1 MHTVSRDADIFCQV
15 QGDGP
20 PVVLL
25 HPFPTHQHFWFP
37 VADVLV
43 SRYRL
48 ILPDLRGHGESTVGE
63 GPATMQ
69 KHAADIARVCD
80 AAGVGRAVFAGVS
93 IGGYILFEF
102 WRRYPERVAA
112 FILANTRA
120 GADTEEARLARLR
133 SADEAEAHGTEPF
146 FQTMLPKLLGE
157 TTRTTRPDLV
167 ESALKMMRR
176 MTAPALAAVQR
187 GMAERP
193 DSLPTL
199 KTIKVP
205 TLVIAGEEDTLTPRA
220 EQELIHQA
228 IAGSRLE
235 VIPRAGHYAAFEQPG
250 HAGRLLRSF
259 LDSLN
264 IG

>member
-1 MHTVSRDADIFCQV
+1 MHIVSRDADIFCQV
-15 QGDGP
+15 LGDGP

-25 HPFPTHQHFWFP
+25 HPFPTHHHFWLP
-37 VADVLV
+37 VADLLV

-48 ILPDLRGHGESTVGE
+48 ILPDLRGHGESTAGE

-69 KHAADIARVCD
+69 KHAADVARVCD
-80 AAGVGRAVFAGVS
+80 AVGVGRAVFGGVS

-112 FILANTRA
+112 LVLANTRA
-120 GADTEEARLARLR
+120 GADSEEARLNRLR

-146 FQTMLPKLLGE
+146 FQTMLPKLIGE
-157 TTRTTRPDLV
+157 TTHTTRPDLV
-167 ESALKMMRR
+167 ASALKMMRR
-176 MTAPALAAVQR
+176 MPAPALAAVQR

-205 TLVIAGEEDTLTPRA
+205 TLVIAGEEDTLTPRE
-220 EQELIHQA
+220 EQERIQQA
-228 IAGSRLE
+228 ITGSRLE
-235 VIPRAGHYAAFEQPG
+235 VVLRAGHYSPFEQPA
-250 HAGRLLRSF
+250 HAGRVIRSF